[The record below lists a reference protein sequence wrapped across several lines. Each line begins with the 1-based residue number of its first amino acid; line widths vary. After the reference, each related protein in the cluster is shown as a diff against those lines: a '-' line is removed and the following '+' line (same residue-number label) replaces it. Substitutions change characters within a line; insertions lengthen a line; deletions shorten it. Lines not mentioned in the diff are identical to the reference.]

1 MALYFDNERTGPQ
14 LGAGPPLICVMA
26 TSPPSMR

>member
-1 MALYFDNERTGPQ
+1 MALYFDNEGTGSQ
-14 LGAGPPLICVMA
+14 LGVEPPLIVLMA